1 MDSQDAGPVCSGP
14 QTQGEKWEL
23 RAENL
28 PPPGDILDGRNV
40 HPSAPKQVRQKRG
53 SSSVGILRTS
63 PNILHITS
71 KVSTWSKAS

>member
-1 MDSQDAGPVCSGP
+1 MQDQCAQALRLRVKNKNSEQ
-14 QTQGEKWEL
+14 QT
-23 RAENL
+23 L
-28 PPPGDILDGRNV
+28 PPPGDILDGKYV

-53 SSSVGILRTS
+53 SSSVCILMTS